1 MKLGKQIRKIVMLCM
16 IAVIVG
22 CLGGCGTE
30 LSEKFDEDKVKEAA
44 KAIVEKVNAGNLKEV
59 YEDSFTPVMQNGVAF
74 DELQES
80 LDYVLEG
87 KGEFQEYSKVEVKGT
102 KDKDTGT
109 EYAAAMVLAKYED
122 GQIMFTISFDTNMKC
137 AGFYYK

>member
-44 KAIVEKVNAGNLKEV
+44 KAIVEKVNARNLKEV
-59 YEDSFTPVMQNGVAF
+59 YEDSFTPVMQNGAAF
-74 DELQES
+74 DE
-80 LDYVLEG
+80 
-87 KGEFQEYSKVEVKGT
+87 FQEFSKVEVKGT
-102 KDKDTGT
+102 KDKATGT

>member
-44 KAIVEKVNAGNLKEV
+44 EAIVEKVNAGNLKESMRTRLPRLCKTV
-59 YEDSFTPVMQNGVAF
+59 WLLMIARSLVMCWKARGNF
-74 DELQES
+74 RNFP
-80 LDYVLEG
+80 
-87 KGEFQEYSKVEVKGT
+87 KWR
-102 KDKDTGT
+102 
-109 EYAAAMVLAKYED
+109 
-122 GQIMFTISFDTNMKC
+122 
-137 AGFYYK
+137 

>member
-74 DELQES
+74 DE
-80 LDYVLEG
+80 
-87 KGEFQEYSKVEVKGT
+87 FQEFSKVEVKGT

-137 AGFYYK
+137 ARFYYK

>member
-59 YEDSFTPVMQNGVAF
+59 YEDSFTPVIQNGVAF
-74 DELQES
+74 DE
-80 LDYVLEG
+80 
-87 KGEFQEYSKVEVKGT
+87 FQEFSKVEVKGT

>member
-44 KAIVEKVNAGNLKEV
+44 EAIVEKVNAGNLKEV

-74 DELQES
+74 DELQE
-80 LDYVLEG
+80 
-87 KGEFQEYSKVEVKGT
+87 FSKVEVKGT

>member
-44 KAIVEKVNAGNLKEV
+44 KANRRKSQCRKSER
-59 YEDSFTPVMQNGVAF
+59 
-74 DELQES
+74 S
-80 LDYVLEG
+80 L
-87 KGEFQEYSKVEVKGT
+87 
-102 KDKDTGT
+102 
-109 EYAAAMVLAKYED
+109 
-122 GQIMFTISFDTNMKC
+122 
-137 AGFYYK
+137 

>member
-74 DELQES
+74 DE
-80 LDYVLEG
+80 
-87 KGEFQEYSKVEVKGT
+87 FQEFSKVEVKGT
-102 KDKDTGT
+102 KDKDTVT

>member
-74 DELQES
+74 DE
-80 LDYVLEG
+80 
-87 KGEFQEYSKVEVKGT
+87 FQEFSKVEVKGT

>member
-74 DELQES
+74 DE
-80 LDYVLEG
+80 
-87 KGEFQEYSKVEVKGT
+87 FQEFSKVEVKGT

-122 GQIMFTISFDTNMKC
+122 GQIMFTISFDTNIKC

>member
-1 MKLGKQIRKIVMLCM
+1 MHELNYINLLYPSVLLL
-16 IAVIVG
+16 VNSS
-22 CLGGCGTE
+22 LGGCGTE

-74 DELQES
+74 DE
-80 LDYVLEG
+80 
-87 KGEFQEYSKVEVKGT
+87 FQEFSKVEVKGT

>member
-30 LSEKFDEDKVKEAA
+30 LSENFDEDKVKEAA

-74 DELQES
+74 DE
-80 LDYVLEG
+80 
-87 KGEFQEYSKVEVKGT
+87 FQEFSKVEVKGT

>member
-1 MKLGKQIRKIVMLCM
+1 
-16 IAVIVG
+16 
-22 CLGGCGTE
+22 
-30 LSEKFDEDKVKEAA
+30 
-44 KAIVEKVNAGNLKEV
+44 
-59 YEDSFTPVMQNGVAF
+59 MQNGVAF
-74 DELQES
+74 DE
-80 LDYVLEG
+80 
-87 KGEFQEYSKVEVKGT
+87 FQEFSKVEVKGT

>member
-1 MKLGKQIRKIVMLCM
+1 MLCM

-74 DELQES
+74 DE
-80 LDYVLEG
+80 
-87 KGEFQEYSKVEVKGT
+87 FQEFSKVEVKGT

>member
-44 KAIVEKVNAGNLKEV
+44 EAIVEKVNAGNLKEV

-74 DELQES
+74 DE
-80 LDYVLEG
+80 
-87 KGEFQEYSKVEVKGT
+87 FQEFSKVEVKGT

>member
-59 YEDSFTPVMQNGVAF
+59 YEDSFTPVMQNGVDF
-74 DELQES
+74 D
-80 LDYVLEG
+80 
-87 KGEFQEYSKVEVKGT
+87 EFQEFSKVEVKGT